1 LLPVEKATSLDYM
14 LLNFREVLHNI
25 DKNLFFARGS
35 FLIKRRRMRFNI
47 ESIKQ
52 KQSSLLVIHHRSSED
67 NLLTKLFNKYGSDKG
82 SVNGSIQGSPQI
94 GHNYSNYYYEQF
106 KFCRERV
113 EKICEIGIGTNN
125 PNVPS
130 SMGIDGKVG
139 ASLRAWRDFF
149 PNAIVIGGDVDPE
162 ILFQEDRISTF
173 YVDQTNP
180 ESIDNF
186 WKGVNLSNFDLIVDD
201 GLHTYEAGST
211 LFNCSFDRLKSDGI
225 YIIED
230 VTHRDTLRYVEFFKD
245 KNVFAQILQFY
256 NHDRDLGQSSL
267 IAVRKS
273 SR

>member
-1 LLPVEKATSLDYM
+1 MEKATRLDDM
-14 LLNFREVLHNI
+14 LLNFREVLRNI
-25 DKNLFFARGS
+25 DKHLFFARGS

-47 ESIKQ
+47 ESIKR
-52 KQSSLLVIHHRSSED
+52 KQSSLLVIHHRSNED
-67 NLLTKLFNKYGSDKG
+67 NLLTKLFDKYGSDKG
-82 SVNGSIQGSPQI
+82 SVNGAIQGSPQI
-94 GHNYSNYYYEQF
+94 GHGYSYYYYEQF

-130 SMGIDGKVG
+130 SMGIDGKPG

-180 ESIDNF
+180 KSIENF
-186 WKGVNLSNFDLIVDD
+186 WKNVNLSNFDLIVDD
-201 GLHTYEAGST
+201 GLHTYKAGST

-256 NHDRDLGQSSL
+256 NHDRDLGMSSL
-267 IAVRKS
+267 IVVRKS